1 MAQDTVSTPL
11 LCNSRAVRVNKYPAF
26 KCVCWAYLLH
36 SDLSVTDSGEQGER
50 HAFRSL
56 L

>member
-1 MAQDTVSTPL
+1 MNSTAQDTPF
-11 LCNSRAVRVNKYPAF
+11 LCSSRTVRVNKHTES
-26 KCVCWAYLLH
+26 KCVCWASLLL
-36 SDLSVTDSGEQGER
+36 SDLSVTDSGERGER